1 MLFGIM
7 STQTD
12 SVLSLWTVDAI
23 NKSIS
28 SQTVGHLSRPAA
40 GPRDGAVPRV
50 RACRPGPQPLHR
62 EVSSAWP
69 RSGEDQGHHVADSLR
84 GGFSPQPQD
93 RPQVTGPTVTIGW

>member
-1 MLFGIM
+1 M

-50 RACRPGPQPLHR
+50 RARGPGPQRLPRQVSASRPGPGQDKGP
-62 EVSSAWP
+62 
-69 RSGEDQGHHVADSLR
+69 HVADTVR
-84 GGFSPQPQD
+84 GGLPPQPQD
-93 RPQVTGPTVTIGW
+93 RPQGHQAPEHPPR